1 MLATP
6 GQKSIDKIWFSIF
19 DVVKADENNDAIAV
33 ESVWASTLV
42 WRIDVDKMFISSVSV
57 PVIRY
62 SVEGY
67 LVIRVFFEVENSIVV
82 CSFVS
87 WCSVDISFGNSVS
100 IVLLVL
106 VVENVVVA
114 VLLIFGV
121 VVGAP
126 F

>member
-1 MLATP
+1 L
-6 GQKSIDKIWFSIF
+6 
-19 DVVKADENNDAIAV
+19 
-33 ESVWASTLV
+33 
-42 WRIDVDKMFISSVSV
+42 FISSVSV

-67 LVIRVFFEVENSIVV
+67 LVIGVFFEVENSIVV

-87 WCSVDISFGNSVS
+87 WCSVDISCGNSVS
-100 IVLLVL
+100 IVLLVF
-106 VVENVVVA
+106 VVEKVVVA

-126 F
+126 FKAYLMTKKLL